1 MVEARYFSIKDFK
14 KHPFRVLRIMD
25 KNEQS
30 FYLTDEKGRLWA
42 KVVRV
47 YDDGSIVE
55 DQD

>member
-1 MVEARYFSIKDFK
+1 MAITRYFSVRDFR
-14 KHPFRVLRIMD
+14 KHPFRILRIMD

-30 FYLTDEKGRLWA
+30 FFLNDDRGRVWA

-47 YDDGSIVE
+47 YDDGTVVE